1 MEQRA
6 VIRFFTLKGL
16 PSRVI
21 AAELESMYAAD
32 ALALLTVK
40 KWRKCLV

>member
-6 VIRFFTLKGL
+6 ISRFFTLKRL
-16 PSRVI
+16 HSRVI
-21 AAELESMYAAD
+21 AAYLAAVYAAD

-40 KWRKCLV
+40 K